1 MLKEALVRAI
11 HDIKNRYTT
20 TIIVMVDESGEG
32 ISEVATGSYYGWLAA
47 SHSQSVCELSS
58 RRVDGDGWGDS
69 LKNLIYNIS
78 DLGRLWLSTTKWL
91 EIQNISEVR
100 EKRKCFPN
108 DLALQLVYRLL
119 TWASEDLLSVYD
131 ALQHLYFQSLPRRCA
146 PESYQYIKKNIYI

>member
-58 RRVDGDGWGDS
+58 RRYDVILS
-69 LKNLIYNIS
+69 L
-78 DLGRLWLSTTKWL
+78 
-91 EIQNISEVR
+91 
-100 EKRKCFPN
+100 EK
-108 DLALQLVYRLL
+108 
-119 TWASEDLLSVYD
+119 LLSSFCILIFKY
-131 ALQHLYFQSLPRRCA
+131 SLFH
-146 PESYQYIKKNIYI
+146 